1 MAKGSGGPGPPL
13 NRTEAGPAL
22 VLGGGLELAF
32 TGALTA
38 MMALVMFALG
48 CTVDG
53 RKLWGHIRRPWGIA
67 VGLLCQFGLMPLT
80 AYLLVTGFS
89 LKPAH
94 AIAVLIMGCCPGGTI
109 SNIFT
114 YWVDGDM
121 DLSISLTT
129 CSTVAALGLLPLC
142 LSLYTPSWGLEPS
155 LTVPYQNIGIALL
168 CLIIPV
174 GCGVFVNHMWPK
186 QSRIILRAGAI
197 VGGVLLLVVA
207 VACPVVYKGSWNLDV
222 SLLIISIIF
231 PLIGYVAGFLLS
243 LLAQQPW
250 KRCRT
255 ISLETGAQ
263 NIQMCSTMLQLSFS
277 ADQLAQMFTFPLIYG
292 FFQLLDG
299 FLVVVVYQLFK
310 RLKANKEKDLNEA
323 ESSPKDEANAV
334 FQEAEEEEV
343 VRMFPGAVFDNQ
355 SQQDSGNNRTLPKN
369 MRNCMPN
376 GLNILT
382 QQLLKQEE
390 R

>member
-1 MAKGSGGPGPPL
+1 MAKGSGGPGPPP

-186 QSRIILRAGAI
+186 QSRIILRVSDPIAGEL
-197 VGGVLLLVVA
+197 GL
-207 VACPVVYKGSWNLDV
+207 PSD
-222 SLLIISIIF
+222 
-231 PLIGYVAGFLLS
+231 VAGRQVWLTGSHLVALLQGETS
-243 LLAQQPW
+243 CDDSDQPHFSQADLS
-250 KRCRT
+250 CRT